1 MEHCI
6 IGLLLQILENFA
18 HQVGLSRLMH
28 IGIQLSNYLDQTI
41 DTLASGFIG
50 QTVGGKL
57 KDPGITIWINPNT
70 GNTNSSG
77 FSALA
82 IGERTNK

>member
-57 KDPGITIWINPNT
+57 KDTGFALWVNPDT
-70 GNTNSSG
+70 GATNSSG

-82 IGERTNK
+82 IGEMTNK